1 MTEFKVETARPFGPS
16 IAKAV
21 MPKELVEKL
30 NKYIDDTIKDD
41 EKTKKQDMGHR
52 LVGHVK
58 QEFRLENDFID
69 KSGFMKFLAQ
79 SVTAW
84 IKNNE
89 KKNITK
95 FLIHESWVVR
105 QFKNDFNPIHWHGG
119 HISGVGYLKLPKTFG
134 TPEQDK
140 KDINKMGRIELVH
153 GSRMFLQ
160 NSTFSIVPEVGNFYF
175 FPNYMMHTVYPF
187 AGSDEERRSVSFNA
201 SIDEKVYD
209 VYAGKD

>member
-1 MTEFKVETARPFGPS
+1 
-16 IAKAV
+16 
-21 MPKELVEKL
+21 
-30 NKYIDDTIKDD
+30 
-41 EKTKKQDMGHR
+41 
-52 LVGHVK
+52 
-58 QEFRLENDFID
+58 
-69 KSGFMKFLAQ
+69 MKFLAE
-79 SVTAW
+79 SVTDW

-134 TPEQDK
+134 KLEQDK

-187 AGSDEERRSVSFNA
+187 VGSDEERRSVSFNA
-201 SIDEKVYD
+201 SIDEKIYD